1 MTKLLLVRHGQSTWN
16 AQGRLQGWAD
26 PPLDDTGQEQA
37 LKLARRLAAE
47 EKNVSAIY
55 SSPLLRARQTAEAI
69 GLTLG
74 LTVQTD
80 DRLKENDV
88 GRLAGLTGAEIE
100 ARFPEW
106 VAARRASVEWA
117 PPPGGEDRDAFVSRA
132 VAVMCDIV
140 AHHPDQTVAIVS
152 HGGTL
157 GVYLAHLL
165 EMPIHRSLPFQF
177 DNTSLSI
184 VKVSERRVRLFKFN
198 DTSHLSNGY
207 K

>member
-1 MTKLLLVRHGQSTWN
+1 MTRLILVRHGQSTWN
-16 AQGRLQGWAD
+16 AQGRIQGWAD

-37 LKLARRLAAE
+37 RRLARRLAAE
-47 EKNVSAIY
+47 EQDISALY

-69 GLTLG
+69 GLALG

-88 GRLAGLTGAEIE
+88 GLLAGLTGDEVE
-100 ARFPEW
+100 RQFPEW
-106 VAARRASVEWA
+106 IAARRANVEWMV
-117 PPPGGEDRDAFVSRA
+117 PPGGEDRDTFLERA
-132 VAVMCDIV
+132 VAVMGDIV
-140 AHHPDQTVAIVS
+140 THHPDQSVAVVS

-165 EMPIHRSLPFQF
+165 EMPIHRTLPFQF

-184 VKVSERRVRLFKFN
+184 VKVGERRVRLYKLN
-198 DTSHLSNGY
+198 DTSHLSNGI

>member
-1 MTKLLLVRHGQSTWN
+1 MTRLILVRHGQSTWN
-16 AQGRLQGWAD
+16 AQGRIQGWAD

-37 LKLARRLAAE
+37 RRLARRLAAE
-47 EKNVSAIY
+47 EQDISALY

-69 GLTLG
+69 GLALG

-88 GRLAGLTGAEIE
+88 GLLAGLTGDEVE
-100 ARFPEW
+100 QQFPEW
-106 VAARRASVEWA
+106 IAARRASVEWMV
-117 PPPGGEDRDAFVSRA
+117 PPGGEDRDTFLERA
-132 VAVMCDIV
+132 VAVMGDIV
-140 AHHPDQTVAIVS
+140 THHPDQSVAVVS

-165 EMPIHRSLPFQF
+165 EMPIHRTLPFQF

-184 VKVSERRVRLFKFN
+184 VKVGERRVRLYKLN
-198 DTSHLSNGY
+198 DTSHLSNGIR
-207 K
+207 